1 MKTNRLLV
9 VSALL
14 LLQANL
20 FALQS
25 DTLNLDEVM
34 LKSALINQAN
44 PALTVSEISYAE
56 YQIRPVNFQD
66 AIDFSAGLWITNSE
80 NQAQDNRMAIRG
92 FGARSAFGIRGLK
105 IILDGIPLTTP
116 DGQSQVDNIPFQL
129 IENVEIMKSLS
140 STRYGNASGGVVS
153 INTFSNLTNKYIM
166 EAGYGSYGYK
176 NIKGTYSTNSEKSS
190 TILNISQAESDGYR
204 DHSSYLNKSLFFKHA
219 LEFQNINL
227 KFNLLYFD
235 SPYAFDPGGL
245 TIESVDENRSQAR
258 DRNVLYNS
266 QESVKQLQTG
276 LVLHWNTNIGQ
287 ISSNIYYSNRDF
299 VGLLPFTYG
308 GYVELNRDFSGA
320 EFSLKNRSESF
331 EWMIGTSIQN
341 QTDDRKRFENNE
353 GEKGVKVLD
362 QIESFKSLGA
372 FALGSYNKSKYS
384 IQAGLRYDIHEISS
398 DDYMLDIGIDQQYI
412 DYSKSLSAFSPSL
425 GFVYSLSKNRELYI
439 NYGYTYETPSLS
451 ELSANPNGTGFNENL
466 SPMSSSG
473 FDLGFRKHS
482 QDLSY
487 SLTVFYIDTKDE
499 IVRYELEGFEGMNFY
514 RNLGTSKRLGTELEA
529 SYNLG
534 KPGVLNAS
542 YTQAKYEFENQ
553 GVSGD
558 LAGIPKSNF
567 SIEWLYAYKNLDLK
581 LDLKYVNSL
590 FADNYNEVKV
600 PSYLLSNIAL
610 KNKVNF
616 KGVSL
621 DIGLHIRNLF
631 DEKYYDNIRAN
642 AFGNRFY
649 EPASLRQFILSIKTS
664 F

>member
-1 MKTNRLLV
+1 MKTHKLL
-9 VSALL
+9 SLIALL
-14 LLQANL
+14 LLQTNL
-20 FALQS
+20 FAIQS

-44 PALTVSEISYAE
+44 PALTVSEISYDE
-56 YQIRPVNFQD
+56 NQIRPVNFQD

-105 IILDGIPLTTP
+105 IILDGVPLTTP

-153 INTFSNLTNKYIM
+153 INTFSNLTDNYIV
-166 EAGYGSYGYK
+166 EAGYGNYGYK

-219 LEFQNINL
+219 RKFQNMNL

-245 TIESVDENRSQAR
+245 NIESVEENRSQAR

-266 QESVKQLQTG
+266 QESIKQIQTG
-276 LVLHWNTNIGQ
+276 VVLDWDTKLGEVN
-287 ISSNIYYSNRDF
+287 SNVYYSNRDF
-299 VGLLPFTYG
+299 VGLLPFTNG

-320 EFSLKNRSESF
+320 EISIKDKYQNF
-331 EWMIGTSIQN
+331 EWMVGTSIQD
-341 QTDDRKRFENNE
+341 QKDDRKRFENNE
-353 GEKGVKVLD
+353 GEKGAITLD
-362 QIESFKSLGA
+362 QIESFRSYGA
-372 FALGSYNKSKYS
+372 FALASYNKENYS
-384 IQAGLRYDIHEISS
+384 IQSGVRFDLHEISL
-398 DDYMLDIGIDQQYI
+398 DDNVGIDQQYVE
-412 DYSKSLSAFSPSL
+412 YSKSLKAFSPNV
-425 GFVYSLSKNRELYI
+425 GFIYNLNKNDEVYI
-439 NYGYTYETPSLS
+439 NYGKSYETPSLS
-451 ELSANPNGTGFNENL
+451 ELSANPNGVGFNGDLN
-466 SPMSSSG
+466 PMNSSG
-473 FDLGFRKHS
+473 FDLGFRNKS
-482 QDLSY
+482 QNLSY
-487 SLTVFYIDTKDE
+487 SITAFYIKTKDE

-514 RNLGTSKRLGTELEA
+514 RNLGTSKRIGTEMEV

-534 KPGVLNAS
+534 NSGVLNAS
-542 YTQAKYEFENQ
+542 YTQAEYEFKNQ
-553 GVSGD
+553 EVSGD
-558 LAGIPKSNF
+558 LPGIPKSNF
-567 SIEWLYAYKNLDLK
+567 ALKWLYGYKDFDLK

-590 FADNYNEVKV
+590 YADNNNEVKV

-610 KNKVNF
+610 KNKFNL
-616 KGVSL
+616 KGFFLEV
-621 DIGLHIRNLF
+621 GLHVRNLL
-631 DEKYYDNIRAN
+631 DEKYYDNIRTN

-649 EPASLRQFILSIKTS
+649 EPASLRSFILSVKTK